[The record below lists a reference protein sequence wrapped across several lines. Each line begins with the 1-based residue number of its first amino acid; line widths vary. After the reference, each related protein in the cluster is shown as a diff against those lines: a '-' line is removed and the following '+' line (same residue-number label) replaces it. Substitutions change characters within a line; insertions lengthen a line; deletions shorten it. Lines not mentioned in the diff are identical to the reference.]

1 MVTCGGVRRVPPTRT
16 VHYNN
21 IRQFELQIKKEI
33 FLYCTGSFFMPALAD
48 LRVLQ
53 WRKKEWSEIDITI
66 WKKREWICQD
76 SISPA
81 SAPHRPTNGQSRKT
95 NFNSPKTTE
104 IDQQRNKATST
115 YQLTTPISQPPIVPN
130 FHHVKP
136 RSKKSESLKHIFRS
150 HCLLILKY
158 PPSHIYLPIN
168 SNVISFKKIS
178 IGAKDQTRKRIERME
193 AEREER
199 RRLMQEVSI
208 ALKKL
213 WTNAPWLNAPFTP

>member
-1 MVTCGGVRRVPPTRT
+1 LNYKLKKKYSCIVQGVFSCQHWQIYEYCNGGKKSEVRLTS
-16 VHYNN
+16 
-21 IRQFELQIKKEI
+21 QFEKSGN
-33 FLYCTGSFFMPALAD
+33 GSVKIQFP
-48 LRVLQ
+48 
-53 WRKKEWSEIDITI
+53 
-66 WKKREWICQD
+66 
-76 SISPA
+76 P
-81 SAPHRPTNGQSRKT
+81 PHRPTNGQSRKT

-213 WTNAPWLNAPFTP
+213 